1 MKMFFCKLSDCFFYN
16 YKYEQSYKNISSN
29 RNTTLSITISRLI
42 PQYRKL
48 DFRNKKLF
56 YQIIH
61 QNDEPKS
68 YVLFYNILEDFNFGT
83 IHYFWNNVWLEII
96 LKSNIIQDKAHL
108 QQKILSANLV
118 KMSENFWTLVRVYIC
133 VWILQTAFCTF
144 SSEIDLSFCV
154 KYSYAFYVLQ
164 KIHYLHM

>member
-48 DFRNKKLF
+48 DFRNKILF

-68 YVLFYNILEDFNFGT
+68 YVWFYNILEDFNFGT

-108 QQKILSANLV
+108 QQKILSANFV
-118 KMSENFWTLVRVYIC
+118 KMSVEMDKKISGLWYEYISAFEFYKLLFVRSLVKLI
-133 VWILQTAFCTF
+133 
-144 SSEIDLSFCV
+144 
-154 KYSYAFYVLQ
+154 
-164 KIHYLHM
+164 